1 MGRGWGGVTSPDR
14 PRLSRTAPPPNPP
27 PSRGRACEPPRARI
41 VTLNAALGPLDYR
54 VPDGMN
60 VEPGSVVVAPLGPR
74 QMLGVVWEADR
85 LPSEEVGDNRL
96 RPLAGML
103 DVRPIAAPLRRLC
116 EWTADYYLAPLAAVL
131 RMVLPSSAA
140 LDGPRQL
147 TEYRPTGQ
155 IPDRLTP
162 QRERAL
168 ATLDGRQGTIRELA
182 DIAQVSDAVLRG
194 LVNAGALEPV
204 AVDADRL
211 LACPNPDYA
220 APDLNDEQAA
230 AAQSLSA
237 AIGQGFD
244 PVLLDGVTGSGKTE
258 VYFEAIA
265 ECLRQGRQALV
276 LLPEIALTE
285 PFLKRFEARF
295 GCAPVAWHS
304 GLRSSERRRNWR
316 GIASGEAKVT
326 VGARSALFLPYRNL
340 GLIVVDEAHEPTF
353 KQEDGVQ
360 YHARDTAVMR
370 GKFEDI
376 LVILS
381 SATPAIESRHMVEIG
396 RYREVTLAQRFAGA
410 QLPSIRAL
418 DLTQDP
424 PPRGRWLAP
433 ELVGE
438 LEANLAAGEQSL
450 LFLNRRGFAPLTLCR
465 HCGHRFQC
473 PNCTAWMVEHR
484 LTRRLACHHCGHVMP
499 PPQACPECGEEDSLV
514 ACGPGVERIADE
526 VAELLPEARTAI
538 VTSDTIWSPQR
549 AAEFVAAMD
558 GGEIDI
564 VIGTQ
569 LVTKGYHFP
578 NLTLVGVVD
587 ADLGLAGGDLR
598 AAERS
603 FQQIQQVAG
612 RAGRGDKPGRVLIQ
626 SHDPEAPVIAALV
639 SGDAPGFYAAETE
652 ARKDAA
658 MPPFGRL
665 AAIVV
670 SAEDASEA
678 EAVARRI
685 GHAAPEVDGMV
696 VFGPAP
702 APLAMLRGRHRQRIL
717 VHARRSLDVQ
727 DVIRD
732 WLAGV
737 EWGSKT
743 RVSVDVDPYSFL

>member
-1 MGRGWGGVTSPDR
+1 MPL
-14 PRLSRTAPPPNPP
+14 PRCRV
-27 PSRGRACEPPRARI
+27 

-54 VPDGMN
+54 VPDGMQ
-60 VEPGSVVVAPLGPR
+60 VEPGAVVVAPLGPR
-74 QMLGVVWEADR
+74 QLLGVAWEAER

-96 RPLAGML
+96 RPLAGL
-103 DVRPIAAPLRRLC
+103 VEVPPIAAPLRRLA
-116 EWTADYYLAPLAAVL
+116 EWTADYYLSPLASVL
-131 RMVLPSSAA
+131 RMVLPSSSA
-140 LDGPRQL
+140 LQGSRQL
-147 TEYRPTGQ
+147 IEYRLTGVV
-155 IPDRLTP
+155 PDRATP
-162 QRERAL
+162 QRAKAL
-168 ATLDGRQGTIRELA
+168 AALEGRQGTIRELA
-182 DIAQVSDAVLRG
+182 DHAAVSDAVLRG
-194 LVNAGALEPV
+194 LVTAGALEPI
-204 AVDADRL
+204 AVDADRPL
-211 LACPNPDYA
+211 DCPDPDFA
-220 APDLNDEQAA
+220 PPDLSEDQQTAA
-230 AAQSLSA
+230 ASLAA

-265 ECLRQGRQALV
+265 ECLRAGKQALV

-295 GCAPVAWHS
+295 GCPPVAWHS
-304 GLRSSERRRNWR
+304 DLRSSQRRRAWR
-316 GIASGEAKVT
+316 AIAAGEAKVT
-326 VGARSALFLPYRNL
+326 VGARSALFLPYPNL
-340 GLIVVDEAHEPTF
+340 GLIIVDEAHEPSF
-353 KQEDGVQ
+353 KQEEGVQ
-360 YHARDTAVMR
+360 YHARDVAVMR
-370 GKFEDI
+370 GHFEDVP
-376 LVILS
+376 VILS

-396 RYREVTLAQRFAGA
+396 RYREVTLPRRFAGA
-410 QLPSIRAL
+410 TMPEMRAV

-433 ELVGE
+433 SLVAE
-438 LEANLAAGEQSL
+438 LEANLERGEQSL

-484 LTRRLACHHCGHVMP
+484 LMHRLACHHCGHVMP
-499 PPQACPECGEEDSLV
+499 PPKACPECGEEDSLV

-526 VAELLPEARTAI
+526 VAALFPDARTAI
-538 VTSDTIWSPQR
+538 VTSDTIWSPLR
-549 AAEFVAAMD
+549 AAEFVGAMEA
-558 GGEIDI
+558 GAIDI
-564 VIGTQ
+564 VVGTQ

-587 ADLGLAGGDLR
+587 ADLGLQGGDLR

-612 RAGRGDKPGRVLIQ
+612 RAGRGDKPGRVLVQ
-626 SHDPEAPVIAALV
+626 THDPQAPVIAALV
-639 SGDAPGFYAAETE
+639 SGDGPGFYAAETA
-652 ARKDAA
+652 ARREAA

-670 SAEDASEA
+670 SAEHGAEA

-685 GHAAPEVDGMV
+685 GFAAPQVEGMA

-717 VHARRSLDVQ
+717 VHAARSLDVQ

-732 WLAGV
+732 WLGAV
-737 EWGSKT
+737 EWGSKV
-743 RVSVDVDPYSFL
+743 RVAVDVDPYSFL

>member
-1 MGRGWGGVTSPDR
+1 MTLR
-14 PRLSRTAPPPNPP
+14 
-27 PSRGRACEPPRARI
+27 RARV

-54 VPDGMN
+54 VPEGMA
-60 VEPGSVVVAPLGPR
+60 VEPGSIVVAPLGPR
-74 QMLGVVWEADR
+74 QLLGVAWEAER
-85 LPSEEVGDNRL
+85 LPSNEIPDSRL
-96 RPLAGML
+96 RPLAGL
-103 DVRPIAAPLRRLC
+103 VDVPPLAAPLRRLA
-116 EWTADYYLAPLAAVL
+116 EWTADYYLAPLASVL
-131 RMVLPSSAA
+131 RMALPSSAA
-140 LDGPRQL
+140 LEGSRRL
-147 TEYRPTGQ
+147 IEYRPTGLV
-155 IPDRLTP
+155 PDRLTP
-162 QRERAL
+162 QREKAL
-168 ATLDGRQGTIRELA
+168 AALENRQGTIRELA
-182 DIAQVSDAVLRG
+182 DHAEVSDAVLRG
-194 LVNAGALEPV
+194 LVNTGALEAV
-204 AVDADRL
+204 AVDADRPL
-211 LACPNPDYA
+211 RSPDPEFA
-220 APDLNDEQAA
+220 PPDLNDDQRDAA
-230 AAQSLSA
+230 ASLAA

-265 ECLRQGRQALV
+265 EALQQGKQSLV

-304 GLRSSERRRNWR
+304 DLRSSQRRRAWR

-326 VGARSALFLPYRNL
+326 VGARSALFLPYPNL
-340 GLIVVDEAHEPTF
+340 GLIVVDEAHEPSF

-376 LVILS
+376 PVILS
-381 SATPAIESRHMVEIG
+381 SATPAIESRHMVELG
-396 RYREVTLAQRFAGA
+396 RYREVSLPVRFAGA
-410 QLPSIRAL
+410 SLPDIRPI

-433 ELVGE
+433 TLVAE

-484 LTRRLACHHCGHVMP
+484 LMHRLACHHCGHVMP
-499 PPQACPECGEEDSLV
+499 PPAKCPECGTEDSLV

-526 VAELLPEARTAI
+526 VADLFPDARTAI
-538 VTSDTIWSPQR
+538 VTSDTIWSPLR
-549 AAEFVAAMD
+549 AAEFVGAMEA
-558 GGEIDI
+558 GAIDI

-578 NLTLVGVVD
+578 NLTLVGVID
-587 ADLGLAGGDLR
+587 ADLGLSGGDLR

-612 RAGRGDKPGRVLIQ
+612 RAGRGDKPGRVYVQ
-626 SHDPEAPVIAALV
+626 THEPDAPVIAALV
-639 SGDAPGFYAAETE
+639 AGDAPGFYAAETE
-652 ARKDAA
+652 ARREAA

-678 EAVARRI
+678 QEVARRI
-685 GHAAPEVDGMV
+685 GHAAPEVEGMA

-702 APLAMLRGRHRQRIL
+702 APLAMLRGRHRQRLL
-717 VHARRSLDVQ
+717 VHAHRSLDVQ

-732 WLAGV
+732 WLAAV
-737 EWGSKT
+737 EWSAKV

>member
-1 MGRGWGGVTSPDR
+1 MQ
-14 PRLSRTAPPPNPP
+14 
-27 PSRGRACEPPRARI
+27 RARV
-41 VTLNAALGPLDYR
+41 VTMNAALGPLDYR
-54 VPDGMN
+54 VPDGMA
-60 VEPGSVVVAPLGPR
+60 VEPGSIVVAPLGPR
-74 QMLGVVWEADR
+74 QLLGVVWEAER
-85 LPSEEVGDNRL
+85 LPTAEVPDARL
-96 RPLAGML
+96 RPLAGTL
-103 DVRPIAAPLRRLC
+103 DVRPIAAPLRRLA
-116 EWTADYYLAPLAAVL
+116 EWTADYYLAPLASVL
-131 RMVLPSSAA
+131 RMVLPSAAA

-147 TEYRPTGQ
+147 TEYRPTGLVPQ
-155 IPDRLTP
+155 RMTP
-162 QRERAL
+162 QRAQAL
-168 ATLDGRQGTIRELA
+168 AGLTGRQGTIRELA
-182 DIAQVSDAVLRG
+182 DHCGVSDTVVRG
-194 LVNAGALEPV
+194 LVNAGALEAL
-204 AVDADRL
+204 AVDADRPL
-211 LACPNPDYA
+211 PVPDPA
-220 APDLNDEQAA
+220 FAPPDLNQDQREAA
-230 AAQSLSA
+230 ASLMS
-237 AIGQGFD
+237 AIGRGFD
-244 PVLLDGVTGSGKTE
+244 PALLDGVTGSGKTE
-258 VYFEAIA
+258 VYFEAIT

-304 GLRSSERRRNWR
+304 GLRSSQRRRNWR
-316 GIASGEAKVT
+316 GIASGEARVT
-326 VGARSALFLPYRNL
+326 VGARSALFLPYAKL
-340 GLIVVDEAHEPTF
+340 GLIVVDEAHEPSF

-370 GKFEDI
+370 ARFEGI
-376 LVILS
+376 PVVLS
-381 SATPAIESRHMVEIG
+381 TATPPIESRHMVDLG
-396 RYREVTLAQRFAGA
+396 RYREVSLTERFAGA
-410 QLPSIRAL
+410 LLPDIKAI

-433 ELVGE
+433 SLVAE
-438 LEANLAAGEQSL
+438 LEANLERGEQSL

-484 LTRRLACHHCGHVMP
+484 LMHRLACHHCGHVMP
-499 PPQACPECGEEDSLV
+499 PPKACPECGTEDSLV
-514 ACGPGVERIADE
+514 PCGPGVERIADE
-526 VAELLPEARTAI
+526 VAALFPEARTAI

-549 AAEFVAAMD
+549 AAEFVAAMERQ
-558 GGEIDI
+558 EIDI

-612 RAGRGDKPGRVLIQ
+612 RAGRGDKPGRVFVQ
-626 SHDPEAPVIAALV
+626 THDPEAPVIAALV
-639 SGDAPGFYAAETE
+639 TGDAPGFYAAETE
-652 ARKDAA
+652 ARREAA

-670 SAEDASEA
+670 SAEDSA
-678 EAVARRI
+678 EADSVARRI
-685 GHAAPEVDGMV
+685 GHAAPDVQGMA

-702 APLAMLRGRHRQRIL
+702 APLAMLRGRHRQRLL

-732 WLAGV
+732 WLDGL
-737 EWGSKT
+737 EWSSKV

>member
-1 MGRGWGGVTSPDR
+1 MS
-14 PRLSRTAPPPNPP
+14 L
-27 PSRGRACEPPRARI
+27 PRARV

-54 VPDGMN
+54 VPDGMR
-60 VEPGSVVVAPLGPR
+60 VEPGWVVIAPLGPR
-74 QMLGVVWEADR
+74 QLLGVAWEPDR
-85 LPSEEVGDNRL
+85 LKTEEVGDNRL
-96 RPLAGML
+96 RPLAGVL
-103 DVRPIAAPLRRLC
+103 DVRPLAPPLRRLC
-116 EWTADYYLAPLAAVL
+116 EWTADYYFSPLASVL

-147 TEYRPTGQ
+147 TEYRPTGVT
-155 IPDRLTP
+155 PDRLTP
-162 QRERAL
+162 QREQAL
-168 ATLDGRQGTIRELA
+168 AKLGGRQGTIRELA
-182 DIAQVSDAVLRG
+182 DHAGVSDAVLRG
-194 LVNAGALEPV
+194 LVNAGALEAV
-204 AVDADRL
+204 AVDADRP
-211 LACPNPDYA
+211 LACPDPDF
-220 APDLNDEQAA
+220 APPHLNDDQREAA
-230 AAQSLSA
+230 SSLARSV
-237 AIGQGFD
+237 GRGFD

-265 ECLRQGRQALV
+265 ECLRQGKQALV

-295 GCAPVAWHS
+295 GCEPVAWHS
-304 GLRSSERRRNWR
+304 DLRSSQRRRAWR
-316 GIASGEAKVT
+316 GIASGEAAVT
-326 VGARSALFLPYRNL
+326 VGARSALFLPYPEL
-340 GLIVVDEAHEPTF
+340 GLIVVDEAHEPSF

-370 GKFEDI
+370 AKFEDVPI
-376 LVILS
+376 ILS
-381 SATPAIESRHMVEIG
+381 SATPAIETRHMVEIN
-396 RYREVTLAQRFAGA
+396 RYREVSLTERFAGA
-410 QLPSIRAL
+410 SLPDIRAI

-433 ELVGE
+433 RLLAEIK
-438 LEANLAAGEQSL
+438 ANLERGEQSL

-484 LTRRLACHHCGHVMP
+484 LMHRLACHHCGHVMP
-499 PPQACPECGEEDSLV
+499 PPKACPECGEEDSLV

-526 VAELLPEARTAI
+526 VAELFPDARAAI
-538 VTSDTIWSPQR
+538 VTSDTIWSPLK
-549 AAEFVAAMD
+549 AAEFVGAMD
-558 GGEIDI
+558 AGAIDI
-564 VIGTQ
+564 VVGTQ

-612 RAGRGDKPGRVLIQ
+612 RAGRGDKPGRVLVQ
-626 SHDPEAPVIAALV
+626 THDPDAPVIDALV
-639 SGDAPGFYAAETE
+639 RGDVAGFYAAETE
-652 ARKDAA
+652 ARREAA

-670 SAEDASEA
+670 SAEDSGEA
-678 EAVARRI
+678 ENVARRI
-685 GHAAPEVDGMV
+685 GHAAPEVEGMA

-702 APLAMLRGRHRQRIL
+702 APLAMLRGRHRQRLL

-732 WLAGV
+732 WLASI
-737 EWGSKT
+737 EWSAKV